1 MTWTINK
8 ILEWT
13 TDYLKKYNTEWPH
26 LEGEILLAHTLGV
39 KRIELYVQHE
49 RILSEKEL
57 AKYKA
62 LILRRSKHEP
72 IAYIVGNQPFMSLE
86 LEVTPDVLIPR
97 PETEKLVEIAL
108 EEAKNLKGTVKI
120 ADIGTGS
127 GAIAVTLAKYIP
139 NCEVTAIEISEKA
152 LEIARKNAEKF
163 GVANKI
169 TFLKG
174 NFLAPLANR
183 KFDMI
188 VSNPPYIASAQIK
201 TLMPDV
207 RDFEPTGALD
217 GGEDGL
223 KYIKQ
228 LLEQAP
234 ALLSDKGYL
243 IIEIGEDQKAKTLA
257 AAQNFSN
264 PKVLKDQFE
273 KDRVFIARYS

>member
-1 MTWTINK
+1 
-8 ILEWT
+8 
-13 TDYLKKYNTEWPH
+13 
-26 LEGEILLAHTLGV
+26 LLAHTLGV